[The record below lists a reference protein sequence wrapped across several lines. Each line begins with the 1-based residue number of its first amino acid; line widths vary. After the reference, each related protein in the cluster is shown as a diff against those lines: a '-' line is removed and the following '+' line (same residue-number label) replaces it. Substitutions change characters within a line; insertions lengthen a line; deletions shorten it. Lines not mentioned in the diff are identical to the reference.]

1 MIPGEVSYQ
10 PGTIIGNAGCRT
22 VTIAVENMSDR
33 DIQVTSHY
41 HFFEVNKRLRFDRAQ
56 AFGMHLDIPPGTTIR
71 FEPGQ
76 RQVRLVAR
84 WQALDRV
91 AGLTNGQANEATK
104 AVLQRAQYRVPGYEA
119 MGVRRDRIK
128 EAAWP
133 MNRNSGDTAPCRFLS
148 ATVFAG

>member
-22 VTIAVENMSDR
+22 VTIAVENISDR

-71 FEPGQ
+71 FEPGEQ
-76 RQVRLVAR
+76 REVRLVEFGGSKR
-84 WQALDRV
+84 LIGF
-91 AGLTNGQANEATK
+91 AGMTNGEAKEETM
-104 AVLQRAQYRVPGYEA
+104 AVAVQRARVQGFL
-119 MGVRRDRIK
+119 
-128 EAAWP
+128 
-133 MNRNSGDTAPCRFLS
+133 DTETTGA
-148 ATVFAG
+148 